1 MISVTQTVRTGMP
14 NRVIEIHDSVLQD
27 VSIID
32 GDAALHFSSV
42 YIHES
47 SGNAGVDAGTA
58 RTQEAWLRIRKALV
72 TRSFSSF
79 IGRSPEANRTRLWEC
94 NTGST

>member
-79 IGRSPEANRTRLWEC
+79 IGRSPEANRTRL
-94 NTGST
+94 